1 MAENFS
7 PTHQKW
13 HWFLLFIVFGFTF
26 FVHNDAFFVDL
37 MESRNIVTAREMVYD
52 GNWLFPTM
60 NGEIRLEKPPL
71 PTWGA
76 AVAELVSPD
85 NIVVQRA
92 MAGLAAV
99 LLVCFFYLFAC
110 RLTQNRTYA
119 LVSTLVL
126 CTSYNVVLLGRTATW
141 DIYCH
146 AFMMG
151 AVYFLFKGWRA
162 CTCRYSSFV
171 CAGIFMGLSFL
182 SKGPVSFYALLLPFA
197 VAYWLVYRSGFRGKW
212 AALLLALVIALVI
225 GAWWYV
231 FIYVYH
237 PESSLFVFHKES
249 SSWLNYNVRPWYYY
263 WRFFLETG
271 IWAVFLLTALVYPY
285 WKKRVENPK
294 AYALVFCWTLL
305 IVVFLSFLPE
315 KKYRYLFPCLI
326 PAALTV
332 GYLFWYWIQQARR
345 RTWEGGAKRLYL
357 FNALLVATVSV
368 LIPAAV
374 YWFVFKEGEI
384 SLLHFI
390 LLSALFVALSVAL
403 FVAAG
408 KLRPLF
414 FVLAVTGLFMVV
426 EAFLLPYVGS
436 LVGNEGGTTL
446 RATRQVE
453 ALKPLPFYYNA
464 ADGQIRMELVYDAY
478 KKIRKMDLTDKKSV
492 TGALPFVL
500 VSRQKAEEA
509 IPDSIRNGLD
519 LQWVGLYDNNRW
531 QKNNRRRYSPEF
543 INHVTI
549 VRRK

>member
-13 HWFLLFIVFGFTF
+13 HWLLLFIVFGFTF

-52 GNWLFPTM
+52 GNWLLPTM

-76 AVAELVSPD
+76 ALAELVSSD
-85 NIVVQRA
+85 NIKVQRA

-99 LLVCFFYLFAC
+99 LLVCFFYLFAS
-110 RLTQNRTYA
+110 RLTQNPMYA
-119 LVSTLVL
+119 LVSALVL
-126 CTSYNVVLLGRTATW
+126 CTTYNVVLLGRTATW

-151 AVYFLFKGWRA
+151 AIYFLFKGWHAR
-162 CTCRYSSFV
+162 TCRYSSFIY
-171 CAGIFMGLSFL
+171 AGIFMGLSFL

-197 VAYWLVYRSGFRGKW
+197 VAYWLVYRGGFRGKW
-212 AALLLALVIALVI
+212 KALLLAFVIALII
-225 GAWWYV
+225 GTWWYV

-305 IVVFLSFLPE
+305 VVLFLSFLPE

-345 RTWEGGAKRLYL
+345 RMWEAGAKKFYL
-357 FNALLVATVSV
+357 FNALLVAIVSL
-368 LIPAAV
+368 LIPAAL
-374 YWFVFKEGEI
+374 YWFVFKEGEM
-384 SLLHFI
+384 SLADFI
-390 LLSALFVALSVAL
+390 LLSALFVILSAAL
-403 FVAAG
+403 FVAAV

-414 FVLAVTGLFMVV
+414 FVLAVTALFVSV
-426 EAFLLPYVGS
+426 ESFLLPYVG
-436 LVGNEGGTTL
+436 LQVGNEGGTTL

-492 TGALPFVL
+492 TEALPFVL

-509 IPDSIRNGLD
+509 IPDSIRSGLD
-519 LQWVGLYDNNRW
+519 LQWIGLYDNNRW